1 MRDLP
6 INADRLA
13 ASLDE
18 LGTIGRDHRD
28 GSINRI
34 CVTPVERQAHDM
46 MATWMTAVGLRV
58 TRDAF
63 GNTIGTR
70 PGRGAGGS
78 IAIGSHLDSVP
89 RGGNYDGAAGVVG
102 ALEVVR
108 ALDDADVRTEHDLT
122 LVCFSAEEGAR
133 FGKPCL
139 GSKAAVEG
147 LGDDE
152 LALSD
157 RDGVS
162 LRDALAAVGMRP
174 LETTRP
180 APWTRDVAAF
190 LELHIE
196 QGRVLQEAG
205 EDVGVVDCIAGNRRL
220 RMRLRGQTDHSGATP
235 MRLRRDALVAAA
247 EVVVAVHRLVRRAE
261 DLVGTVGELTV
272 HPGAMTAVPGRVDLG
287 VDVRGTDAR
296 VQERTIQQVIEAAR
310 AACRDHDVEL
320 EVDDVSDVPPVEL
333 SPWLRDVVAGAA
345 RRVTGRAR
353 VLTSGAGHDAG
364 VTARRIPTSVIF
376 IPCRD
381 GVSHSPAE
389 WAAPE
394 HLATGTQVL
403 AQAVLDVD
411 AQATTAAAVRSREQS

>member
-1 MRDLP
+1 MTDLP

-13 ASLDE
+13 ESLDE
-18 LGTIGRDHRD
+18 LGRIGRDHRD

-34 CVTPVERQAHDM
+34 CVTPVERQAHDTM
-46 MATWMTAVGLRV
+46 TKWMTAAGLRV
-58 TRDAF
+58 QRDAF

-70 PGRGAGGS
+70 PGRGDRGS

-89 RGGNYDGAAGVVG
+89 RGGNFDGAAGVAG

-108 ALDDADVRTEHDLT
+108 ALNDANVRTEHDLK

-147 LGDDE
+147 LTHSELE
-152 LALSD
+152 LAD
-157 RDGVS
+157 RDAVT
-162 LRDALAAVGMRP
+162 LREALAAVGLRP
-174 LETTRP
+174 RETTRP
-180 APWTRDVAAF
+180 APWIGDVSAF

-220 RMRLRGQTDHSGATP
+220 RMRFLGQTDHSGATP
-235 MRLRRDALVAAA
+235 MWLRRDALVAAA
-247 EVVVAVHRLVRRAE
+247 EVVVAVQRLARQGE
-261 DLVGTVGELTV
+261 NLVGTVGELAV

-310 AACRDHDVEL
+310 TACADHGVEL
-320 EVDDVSDVPPVEL
+320 DIDDVSDVPPVDL

-353 VLTSGAGHDAG
+353 ILTSGAGHDAG

-389 WAAPE
+389 WAEPE
-394 HLATGTQVL
+394 HLATGARVL
-403 AQAVLDVD
+403 AQAVIDVD
-411 AQATTAAAVRSREQS
+411 VTSGHRGPK